1 MIEQVV
7 GPHDGG
13 QRLDRWLRKAFAGEA
28 LSTLFG
34 ILRKKKL
41 RINGKVGKG
50 PEQIEVG
57 DVIQI
62 YENLSAITPVT
73 PPVTTTFRNTWRK
86 QEVDERLCV
95 VTSNVDFVV
104 LDKPSGLASQPG
116 TNQKPGDSLVELL
129 WVWGDQQ
136 GLDFK
141 PALVQRLDQETSGL
155 IVAGLT
161 GPAVRS
167 LNALIR
173 AHGMRK
179 EYLALVAGQM
189 DEPSGTINIALE
201 RVDSPLGAK
210 MEVGKGKECI
220 THYQVEKTFGEYS
233 LVRIRLETG
242 RMHQIRTHFAAL
254 GHPLL
259 GDGRYGDF
267 ALNREVKRTLG
278 LRRLFL
284 HSTLLEF
291 TWKGKNVHLV
301 CKLPNDLQSAVDAA
315 VAQS

>member
-1 MIEQVV
+1 MIELVV

-13 QRLDRWLRKAFAGEA
+13 QRLDRWFRKAFSGES

-34 ILRKKKL
+34 IIRKKKV
-41 RINGKVGKG
+41 RVNGKVGKA
-50 PEQIEVG
+50 PDQIEVG

-62 YENLSAITPVT
+62 YENLSAVT
-73 PPVTTTFRNTWRK
+73 PTAPIPVANAFRTTWRK
-86 QEVDERLCV
+86 QEIDERLCV

-104 LDKPSGLASQPG
+104 LNKPSGLASQPG

-129 WVWGDQQ
+129 WAWGDQQ

-141 PALVQRLDQETSGL
+141 PALVHRLDQETSGL
-155 IVAGLT
+155 IVAALT

-173 AHGMRK
+173 ARGMRK
-179 EYLALVAGQM
+179 EYLALVSGHMA
-189 DEPSGTINIALE
+189 EPSGTINIALE
-201 RVDSPLGAK
+201 RTDSALGAK
-210 MEVGKGKECI
+210 MEAGQGKDCI
-220 THYQVEKTFGEYS
+220 THYQVEKTYGDYS
-233 LVRIRLETG
+233 LVRILLETG
-242 RMHQIRTHFAAL
+242 RMHQIRTHFATI

-267 ALNREVKRTLG
+267 ALNREVKKTLG

-284 HSTLLEF
+284 HSALLEF
-291 TWKGKNVHLV
+291 PWKGKNVQLM
-301 CKLPNDLQSAVDAA
+301 CKLPPDLQSVVDALE
-315 VAQS
+315 VQ